1 MGLYLGGLVRYM
13 HRYTVAIEK
22 GMYLVKVF
30 LGGVFFLVPSE
41 GDVFRMCLCLNST
54 RCFRL
59 LTFGRFFVEHL
70 DSVEDKLN
78 LRWCGDCTSCM
89 SLLFGVDDKRV
100 RGAPLEEA
108 KI

>member
-1 MGLYLGGLVRYM
+1 MGGLVRYK
-13 HRYTVAIEK
+13 HRYTVTVEK

-30 LGGVFFLVPSE
+30 LEGVLFLAPPE
-41 GDVFRMCLCLNST
+41 GDGSRMCLCYKST

-70 DSVEDKLN
+70 DSVQGEWPLQ
-78 LRWCGDCTSCM
+78 WCGDCTCCM

>member
-1 MGLYLGGLVRYM
+1 MDGLVRYK
-13 HRYTVAIEK
+13 HRYTVTVEM

-30 LGGVFFLVPSE
+30 LEGVLFLVPSE
-41 GDVFRMCLCLNST
+41 GDGFRMCLCYKST
-54 RCFRL
+54 RCFYL

-70 DSVEDKLN
+70 DSVEDKLS

-89 SLLFGVDDKRV
+89 SLLFDVDDKRV
-100 RGAPLEEA
+100 RGAPLEGA

>member
-13 HRYTVAIEK
+13 HRYTVTVEM

-30 LGGVFFLVPSE
+30 LEGVLFLAPSE
-41 GDVFRMCLCLNST
+41 GDGFRMCLCLNST

-70 DSVEDKLN
+70 DSVEDKLS
-78 LRWCGDCTSCM
+78 LQWCGDCTCWT
-89 SLLFGVDDKRV
+89 LLLSGVDDKRV

>member
-13 HRYTVAIEK
+13 HRYTVTVEM

-30 LGGVFFLVPSE
+30 LEGVLFLVPSE
-41 GDVFRMCLCLNST
+41 GDGFRMCLCLNST

-70 DSVEDKLN
+70 DSVEDKLS
-78 LRWCGDCTSCM
+78 LQWCGDCTCCM
-89 SLLFGVDDKRV
+89 LLLFGVDDKRV
-100 RGAPLEEA
+100 RGAPLEGA

>member
-1 MGLYLGGLVRYM
+1 MGLYLGGLVRYK
-13 HRYTVAIEK
+13 HRYTVAGRL

-30 LGGVFFLVPSE
+30 LEGVLFLAPPE

-70 DSVEDKLN
+70 DSVEDKPSLQ
-78 LRWCGDCTSCM
+78 WCGDCTCWM
-89 SLLFGVDDKRV
+89 LLLFGVDDKRV